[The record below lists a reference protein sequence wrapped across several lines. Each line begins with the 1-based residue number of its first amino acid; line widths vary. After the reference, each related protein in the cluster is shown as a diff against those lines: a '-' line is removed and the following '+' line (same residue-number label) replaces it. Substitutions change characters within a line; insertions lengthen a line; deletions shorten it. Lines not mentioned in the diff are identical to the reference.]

1 MKTLGLKTRYLL
13 FPAICA
19 LCGASWLVGFASPD
33 VLSSAH
39 SQRKQYPVE
48 DAALKSLSNAP
59 DNAKRTIDPP
69 ADYRDAIRLLKAHHY
84 TATLDPAQ
92 IRLLTYEAIR
102 GMVASLDDPF
112 SSFLDPDDWTQMQAT
127 TRGDFEGVGI
137 ILQSDNGRVRV
148 AEVVET
154 SPAEKAGVKSG
165 DTIAKV
171 NGQAVTGQSMNEIVR
186 RIKGNPGTKV
196 KVGIWRGATPL
207 EFSLLRTNVV
217 PPIVKYEI
225 VDAQA
230 RIARIALTEF
240 NERSIEQLF
249 AAFDAVKKQGARA
262 IIFDL
267 RGNPGGLL
275 DVSIDV
281 ASVFIR
287 RDSRP
292 EFQNAVVFVK
302 EGSGDE
308 AKRVLRSD
316 YYRMDKM
323 PLTVLVNGG
332 SASAAEIVTAAIQD
346 YGAGTIVG
354 ERTYGKGKVQT
365 LFPLDDTSALRLT
378 TGLYYSPKH
387 TDINYRHDAAG
398 RRIADTG
405 GVLPDVAVTQ
415 PPNWG
420 GWSDHKNDAQLQHG
434 IELLQTKLNNAD
446 TAR

>member
-1 MKTLGLKTRYLL
+1 MRTFALKTRHLL
-13 FPAICA
+13 FPAICV
-19 LCGASWLVGFASPD
+19 LCGASWLIGFASPD
-33 VLSSAH
+33 ALPSAH
-39 SQRKQYPVE
+39 SHRKQYPIE
-48 DAALKSLSNAP
+48 DAALKPASNAA
-59 DNAKRTIDPP
+59 DNAKHTIDPP

-84 TATLDPAQ
+84 SATLDQAQ
-92 IRLLTYEAIR
+92 VRTLTYEAIR

-127 TRGDFEGVGI
+127 TRGDFEGIGI

-165 DTIAKV
+165 DTVARV
-171 NGQAVTGQSMNEIVR
+171 NGQAVAGQSINEVVR

-196 KVGIWRGATPL
+196 KVGVLRGATAL

-225 VDAQA
+225 VDPQAQ
-230 RIARIALTEF
+230 IARIALTEF
-240 NERSIEQLF
+240 NERSLEQLF
-249 AAFDAVKKQGARA
+249 AAFGAVKKQGAQA

-287 RDSRP
+287 CDSRP
-292 EFQNAVVFVK
+292 EFHNAVVFVK
-302 EGSGDE
+302 EGASDE
-308 AKRVLRSD
+308 SKRILRSD

-323 PLTVLVNGG
+323 PLVVLVDGG

-346 YGAGTIVG
+346 YDAGTIIG
-354 ERTYGKGKVQT
+354 QRTYGKGKVQT
-365 LFPLDDTSALRLT
+365 LFPLDDMSALRLT

-387 TDINYRHDAAG
+387 TDINYKHDAAG

-405 GVLPDVAVTQ
+405 GVLPDIAISQ
-415 PPNWG
+415 PTTWG
-420 GWSDHKNDAQLQHG
+420 GWSDRKNDAQLQRG
-434 IELLQTKLNNAD
+434 TELLRIKLGVLGH
-446 TAR
+446 